1 VKRRLM
7 VPVLRLFG
15 LLPESV
21 RHRVIGWSSPAF
33 RVGTVGVVRDGNRI
47 LLARHSYRPGWSLP
61 GGMLGWRETPLGSVV
76 RELREE
82 CGVATEAVASAVP
95 VFARAPRRVV
105 MAFPMRLAAGVDPS
119 EVRAA
124 SPEIVEV
131 AWFTPAE
138 LPEISRT
145 TRLVLDAWPD
155 LEG

>member
-1 VKRRLM
+1 M

-15 LLPESV
+15 LLPESA
-21 RHRVIGWSSPAF
+21 RHRIIGWSSPAF
-33 RVGTVGVVRDGNRI
+33 RVGTVGVVRDGDRI

-61 GGMLGWRETPLGSVV
+61 GGMLGWRETPLASVV

-82 CGVATEAVASAVP
+82 CGVVTEAVALPTP
-95 VFARAPRRVV
+95 VFARRPRRVV

-119 EVRAA
+119 DVRPA

-131 AWFTPAE
+131 AWFATAE

-145 TRLVLDAWPD
+145 TRLVLHAWHD
-155 LEG
+155 LDG

>member
-1 VKRRLM
+1 M

-33 RVGTVGVVRDGNRI
+33 RVGTVGVVRAGDRI

-61 GGMLGWRETPLGSVV
+61 GGMLGWRETPLASVV

-82 CGVATEAVASAVP
+82 CGVVTEAVAPPLP
-95 VFARAPRRVV
+95 VFARRPRRLV
-105 MAFPMRLAAGVDPS
+105 MAFSMRLAAGVEPS
-119 EVRAA
+119 DARAA

-131 AWFTPAE
+131 AWFAPGE

-145 TRLVLDAWPD
+145 TRMVLDAWPEHD
-155 LEG
+155 G